1 MRNYG
6 KIPFGQVTSQRTV
19 SMSKKAPKYIL
30 FLPFSHFFPRPL
42 KLGPLF
48 LIASVNTVPMV
59 EDADGI
65 VIFPANFLINSGV
78 PFHLILLNIA
88 ARYINDRV
96 YCLKTAHK
104 VVFMVWVCNTIISY
118 RFKIYSIL
126 MPRWLR
132 IKNAKNHSRTNF
144 NVQQRSD
151 CTTKI
156 VIQYYYGES
165 VHICLHG

>member
-6 KIPFGQVTSQRTV
+6 KIPLGQVTSQRTV

-42 KLGPLF
+42 KLRPLF

-78 PFHLILLNIA
+78 PLHLISLNIA
-88 ARYINDRV
+88 ARYKNDRV
-96 YCLKTAHK
+96 YCLKTANN
-104 VVFMVWVCNTIISY
+104 VMFMVWVCYKIMSY
-118 RFKIYSIL
+118 RFKMNSIL
-126 MPRWLR
+126 MPR
-132 IKNAKNHSRTNF
+132 
-144 NVQQRSD
+144 
-151 CTTKI
+151 
-156 VIQYYYGES
+156 
-165 VHICLHG
+165 